1 MAILIKIH
9 LPGFCYRDR
18 TSIRYTPAHCCIV
31 TFDLL
36 SSFALHSFLLVRWEP
51 LIRMAV

>member
-1 MAILIKIH
+1 MAFLINIH

-18 TSIRYTPAHCCIV
+18 TSIRYTLAHCCIV
-31 TFDLL
+31 TSDLL
-36 SSFALHSFLLVRWEP
+36 SSFALHSFLFVRLEP